1 MKKTVKV
8 ALLVVST
15 TLLISA
21 YWIFHNKK
29 QCPQKKSLQLTQTS
43 TTTIPEGTTMSTEII
58 TTNSGLKY
66 IILKAPA
73 ADAKKPTKGQSVSV
87 HYTGWLTKP
96 GSNEP
101 DLTNK
106 FDSSVD
112 RGQPF
117 RFQVGLGSVI
127 AGWDEGVLSMAIGE
141 KRQFIIPSNLGYGA
155 RGAAG
160 VIPPNATLVFDVELL
175 KIS

>member
-1 MKKTVKV
+1 MKKTIKT
-8 ALLVVST
+8 ALFIVST
-15 TLLISA
+15 TLLVSA

-29 QCPQKKSLQLTQTS
+29 QCSQKKSQQVTQPQ
-43 TTTIPEGTTMSTEII
+43 TTLISERNTMSTQAI

-66 IILKAPA
+66 IILKTPA

-96 GSNEP
+96 DSNEP

-127 AGWDEGVLSMAIGE
+127 AGWDEGVLSMAVGE